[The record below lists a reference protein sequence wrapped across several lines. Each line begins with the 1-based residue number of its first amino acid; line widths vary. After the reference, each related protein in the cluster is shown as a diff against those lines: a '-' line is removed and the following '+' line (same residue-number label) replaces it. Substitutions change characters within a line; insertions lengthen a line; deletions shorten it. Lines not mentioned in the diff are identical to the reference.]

1 MNPEL
6 QFVNLWGH
14 AMLEINLSQEAGPW
28 PRDSAVSGVICSRYD
43 VMMTKNSINVSYNYK
58 EYHRK
63 NFLDTR
69 IHMALHA
76 DPGSTLLGLVIV
88 SMI

>member
-1 MNPEL
+1 
-6 QFVNLWGH
+6 
-14 AMLEINLSQEAGPW
+14 MLEINLSQEAGPR

-76 DPGSTLLGLVIV
+76 DPGSTLLVIV
-88 SMI
+88 SMILNIGFELTELRSSVKK